1 MTPLR
6 GCLGRKAYDDAGDA
20 ADDDFDNDC
29 DDGDDVDVDDNEND
43 DLDDGGVNAGDV
55 MVMMM
60 MMLLMRMVMMMRTI
74 PAKLLG
80 RGPAE
85 MLGRPRLL
93 HTL

>member
-1 MTPLR
+1 MS
-6 GCLGRKAYDDAGDA
+6 RKAH
-20 ADDDFDNDC
+20 
-29 DDGDDVDVDDNEND
+29 DDGDLDDNESD
-43 DLDDGGVNAGDV
+43 DLEDGVVHAGDV

-93 HTL
+93 YTL